1 MSKGHDPALPGG
13 PAQPALSGL
22 HAPTR
27 PVRDRATVL
36 AYVQLGLLGWF
47 VYAFGASLTLL
58 RDDEGLT
65 RTAASILSIALAGGG
80 VLGSL
85 TAAPFVR
92 RWSRG
97 LMLRVGSIL
106 VAIGA
111 LLYISDGPLWLVAAG
126 PFLGSLGASYC
137 AVGVSAFLEARQG
150 AAADASLAEANLSAS
165 IASLIGTLAIGIG
178 ATTIL
183 GWQAGL
189 VILAVI
195 AVLLEFVRGRDLT
208 PFNVGT
214 AMESRQDAP
223 RLPGLV
229 WWAVLTLI
237 LLTSVEITLLQWGP
251 DLLRERGGL
260 EAGAASAT
268 IAAVVIGMIIGRLIG
283 SRIVERVS
291 SELVFGGSI
300 LFAAAAFAYT
310 WLVTGAIP
318 LIIGLVL
325 IGIGIGMH
333 FPLGI
338 GRAMRASLGQP
349 DRAAGWTSAGIGVMS
364 GVAPFALAA
373 LADSWGVHRAFVVM
387 LAFFAAS
394 FLLLLWKRVPEDV
407 PA

>member
-1 MSKGHDPALPGG
+1 MSAP
-13 PAQPALSGL
+13 L
-22 HAPTR
+22 HPPVR

-47 VYAFGASLTLL
+47 VYGFGASLTLL

-65 RTAASILSIALAGGG
+65 RTAASLLSIALAGGG

-97 LMLRVGSIL
+97 LMLRTGSLL
-106 VAIGA
+106 VAVGA
-111 LLYISDGPLWLVAAG
+111 LIYVSGGPLWFVAAG

-150 AAADASLAEANLSAS
+150 AAADASLAEANLTAS
-165 IASLIGTLAIGIG
+165 VASLIGTIVIGIG

-183 GWQAGL
+183 GWQTGL
-189 VILAVI
+189 VLLAVI
-195 AVLLEFVRGRDLT
+195 AVALEFIRGRDLE
-208 PFNVGT
+208 PFDVGT
-214 AMESRQDAP
+214 ARESRRDAP

-251 DLLRERGGL
+251 DLLRQRGGF

-268 IAAVVIGMIIGRLIG
+268 IAAIVIGMIIGRFVG
-283 SRIVERVS
+283 SRLVERVS

-310 WLVTGAIP
+310 WLVSGAIP
-318 LIIGLVL
+318 LIVGLLL

-338 GRAMRASLGQP
+338 GRAMRASRGQP

-373 LADSWGVHRAFVVM
+373 LADSWGVHQAFALM
-387 LAFFAAS
+387 LVFFGAS
-394 FLLLLWKRVPEDV
+394 FLLLLWKRVPEQIS
-407 PA
+407 A

>member
-1 MSKGHDPALPGG
+1 VSKGHDPA
-13 PAQPALSGL
+13 L

-27 PVRDRATVL
+27 PVRDRATLL

-47 VYAFGASLTLL
+47 VYGFGASLTLL

-85 TAAPFVR
+85 SAAPVVR

-97 LMLRVGSIL
+97 LMLRVGSFL
-106 VAIGA
+106 VAVGA
-111 LLYISDGPLWLVAAG
+111 LIYVSDGPLWLVAAG

-150 AAADASLAEANLSAS
+150 AAADASLAEANLIGSVA
-165 IASLIGTLAIGIG
+165 ALVGTLAIGIG

-189 VILAVI
+189 VLLAVI
-195 AVLLEFVRGRDLT
+195 AVMLEVIRGRDLT
-208 PFNVGT
+208 PFDVGT
-214 AMESRQDAP
+214 AMESRRDAP

-251 DLLRERGGL
+251 DLLRERGGF

-268 IAAVVIGMIIGRLIG
+268 IAAIVIGMIIGRLVG
-283 SRIVERVS
+283 SRLVERVS

-310 WLVTGAIP
+310 WLVSGAVP

-373 LADSWGVHRAFVVM
+373 LADAWGVHQAFAVM
-387 LAFFAAS
+387 ILFFAAS
-394 FLLLLWKRVPEDV
+394 FALLLWKRVPEDTPV
-407 PA
+407 

>member
-1 MSKGHDPALPGG
+1 MTRGRE
-13 PAQPALSGL
+13 PAQPDTGGFADLPGM

-27 PVRDRATVL
+27 PVRDRPTVI

-65 RTAASILSIALAGGG
+65 RTAASLLSVSLAAGGL
-80 VLGSL
+80 LGSL
-85 TAAPFVR
+85 SAAPFVR

-97 LMLRVGSIL
+97 LMLRIGSVL
-106 VAIGA
+106 VAIGS
-111 LLYISDGPLWLVAAG
+111 LVYIADGPLWLTAAG

-150 AAADASLAEANLSAS
+150 AAADAALAEANLTGS
-165 IASLIGTLAIGIG
+165 IAALIGTLAIGIG
-178 ATTIL
+178 ATTVL

-189 VILAVI
+189 VLLAVI
-195 AVLLEFVRGRDLT
+195 AIALEVIRGRDLT
-208 PFNVGT
+208 PFDVGT
-214 AMESRQDAP
+214 AMESRRDAP

-237 LLTSVEITLLQWGP
+237 FLTSVELTLLQWGP
-251 DLLRERGGL
+251 DLLRQRGGF

-268 IAAVVIGMIIGRLIG
+268 IAAVVIGMILGRFAG
-283 SRIVERVS
+283 SRLVERVS

-310 WLVTGAIP
+310 WLVTGAVP

-373 LADSWGVHRAFVVM
+373 LADAWGVHQAFALMFV
-387 LAFFAAS
+387 FFGSS
-394 FLLLLWKRVPEDV
+394 FLLMLWKRVPEDI
-407 PA
+407 AG

>member
-1 MSKGHDPALPGG
+1 MSKGHDPA
-13 PAQPALSGL
+13 L

-27 PVRDRATVL
+27 PVRDRATLL

-47 VYAFGASLTLL
+47 VYGFGASLTLL

-85 TAAPFVR
+85 SAAPVVR

-97 LMLRVGSIL
+97 LMLRVGSFL
-106 VAIGA
+106 VAVGA
-111 LLYISDGPLWLVAAG
+111 LIYVSDGPLWLVAAG

-150 AAADASLAEANLSAS
+150 AAADASLAEANLIGSVA
-165 IASLIGTLAIGIG
+165 ALVGTLAIGIG

-189 VILAVI
+189 VLLAVI
-195 AVLLEFVRGRDLT
+195 AVMLEVIRGRDLT
-208 PFNVGT
+208 PFDVGT
-214 AMESRQDAP
+214 AMESRRDAP

-251 DLLRERGGL
+251 DLLRERGGF

-268 IAAVVIGMIIGRLIG
+268 IAAIVIGMIIGRLVG
-283 SRIVERVS
+283 SRLVERVS

-310 WLVTGAIP
+310 WLVSGAVP

-373 LADSWGVHRAFVVM
+373 LADAWGVHQAFAVM
-387 LAFFAAS
+387 ILFFAAS
-394 FLLLLWKRVPEDV
+394 FALLLWKRVPEDTPV
-407 PA
+407 